1 MTAARLRTVCGGA
14 TALLLVLVS
23 TAAAAEP
30 LPLDDFSP
38 GFLGIY
44 RKVMEIEDDIRRHSE
59 RYTVDLDL
67 ARAVCMYESG
77 GNPDL
82 ASHAG
87 AQGYFQVMPA
97 TFRELNVRTNIE
109 AGVKYLGQ
117 LVRQFGREDR
127 AVAAY
132 NGGPG
137 RVGRGGS
144 LPLETLQYVIGVGE
158 YRTLLKQHDASLR
171 YHAAKLR
178 LAPVRRGDDWLS
190 LEQRLGLSALELRLH
205 NPFLAQRTLREGQQI
220 AYPPEPRA
228 ALVTAADGRATYRMR
243 LGDHYIQLAMTLGL
257 EVEALRGENGLW
269 HTQVVPPGLVLRLPT
284 ATNAT
289 ASRTVAIGG
298 VGESTRGRPSG
309 RPSPPPRVHR
319 VQKGDTL
326 AALAQRYG
334 TTVVA
339 LQRANDLRH
348 TTIRVGQSLR
358 VPAAATGG

>member
-1 MTAARLRTVCGGA
+1 MTATRRRRGCGAA
-14 TALLLVLVS
+14 TAVLLLLGCTV
-23 TAAAAEP
+23 TAAER

-44 RKVMEIEDDIRRHSE
+44 RKVMEIEDDIRRHAE
-59 RYTVDLDL
+59 RYGVDLDL

-97 TFRELNVRTNIE
+97 TFRELKVATNIE

-284 ATNAT
+284 TPAATP
-289 ASRTVAIGG
+289 
-298 VGESTRGRPSG
+298 RPSVTG
-309 RPSPPPRVHR
+309 SAVEHTRSAPAAAASPAPLRVHR

-326 AALAQRYG
+326 AGLAQRYG
-334 TTVVA
+334 TTVAA

-348 TTIRVGQSLR
+348 TRIQVGQSLR
-358 VPAAATGG
+358 LPATATGG